1 MLDEVTRSAILRLR
15 DEGHGT
21 RRIARALG
29 ISRAA
34 VRSVVER
41 GSAEVPRLAR
51 TELAEAHRAEILE
64 LYHSCKGN
72 LVRVHEELV
81 AAGATLSYQALTAFC
96 RRHGIGHEAK
106 PPVGH
111 YHFEPGEEMQHDTSP
126 HQIKID
132 NKLVRVET
140 ASIVLA
146 HSRMLYFQHYPRFT
160 RFVCKTFIH
169 DGLMYFGAV
178 CKRCMI
184 DNTHVV
190 VLRGTGKDMVPV
202 PEMEAFGERYGFEW
216 AAHAIGDA
224 DRKAIVERRFWWI
237 ETNFHAGRE
246 WASLDEA
253 NEAAVRWCDEKNAK
267 FNKKLHASPRELF
280 AAERTR
286 MTSLPDYLPEPYQL
300 HDRLVDVEGY
310 VNVHGQRYSA
320 PYKLIG
326 RRLEIRETRRTLELF
341 DGPRQVGVHQKI
353 VGRQTST
360 HVALPEHRPP
370 RGTKAA
376 ARPPSNEETALS
388 AIPGVAEYL
397 SALKDRGHG
406 LLAVRRLARMMR
418 EYPRAAFA
426 DAITA
431 AARYGLYDLHRVE
444 RMVLRNVG
452 RDFFPSVLG
461 DPDDKEPDDDDDR

>member
-21 RRIARALG
+21 RRIAKALG

-34 VRSVVER
+34 VRGVVER
-41 GSAEVPRLAR
+41 GSADVPRLAR

-72 LVRVHEELV
+72 LVRVHEELI
-81 AAGATLSYQALTAFC
+81 AGGATLSYQALTAFC

-106 PPVGH
+106 PPVGR
-111 YHFEPGEEMQHDTSP
+111 YHFEPGQEMQHDTSP
-126 HQIKID
+126 HQIKIGG
-132 NKLVRVET
+132 KLVHVET

-169 DGLMYFGAV
+169 DGLVYFGAV
-178 CKRCMI
+178 CQRCMI

-190 VLRGTGKDMVPV
+190 VLRGTGKEMVPV

-216 AAHAIGDA
+216 AAHAIGHA
-224 DRKAIVERRFWWI
+224 DRKARVERRFWWI

-246 WASLDEA
+246 WNSLDEA
-253 NEAAVRWCDEKNAK
+253 NAAAIEWCDKVNAK
-267 FNKKLHASPRELF
+267 HSKKLHASPRELF

-286 MTSLPDYLPEPYQL
+286 MTLLPDYLPEPYQL
-300 HDRLVDVEGY
+300 HDRIVDVEGY
-310 VNVHGQRYSA
+310 VTVHAMKYSA
-320 PYKLIG
+320 PYRLIG
-326 RRLEIRETRRTLELF
+326 RRLEIRETRRKIELF
-341 DGPRQVGVHQKI
+341 EGPRSVGVHNK
-353 VGRQTST
+353 VAGKNST
-360 HVALPEHRPP
+360 HVTLPEHRPP
-370 RGTKAA
+370 RGTLAA
-376 ARPPSNEETALS
+376 QKPPSNDEVSLA

-397 SALKDRGHG
+397 AALKDRGHG
-406 LLAVRRLARMMR
+406 LLAARRLARMMR
-418 EYPRAAFA
+418 EYPRAAFVEA
-426 DAITA
+426 VTTA
-431 AARYGLYDLHRVE
+431 AHYGLYDLHRVE

-452 RDFFPSVLG
+452 REFFPSVLG
-461 DPDDKEPDDDDDR
+461 NTNDKDDDDDDDR

>member
-21 RRIARALG
+21 RRIATALG

-41 GSAEVPRLAR
+41 GTTEVPRLAR
-51 TELAEAHRAEILE
+51 SELAEAHRTEILE

-81 AAGATLSYQALTAFC
+81 ASGATLSYQALTAFC

-106 PPVGH
+106 PPAGQ
-111 YHFEPGEEMQHDTSP
+111 YHFKPGEEMQHDTSP
-126 HQIKID
+126 HQIKISG
-132 NKLVRVET
+132 KLVHVET

-169 DGLMYFGAV
+169 DGLVYFGAV
-178 CKRCMI
+178 CQRCMI

-202 PEMEAFGERYGFEW
+202 PEMQAFGERYGFEW
-216 AAHAIGDA
+216 AAHAIGHA
-224 DRKAIVERRFWWI
+224 DRKARVERRFWWI

-246 WASLDEA
+246 WSSIDEA
-253 NEAAVRWCDEKNAK
+253 NAAAVEWCDKVNAK
-267 FNKKLHASPRELF
+267 HNKKLHASPRELF

-286 MTSLPDYLPEPYQL
+286 MTLLPDYLPEPYQL
-300 HDRLVDVEGY
+300 HDRIVDVEGY
-310 VNVHGQRYSA
+310 VTVHAMKYSA
-320 PYKLIG
+320 PYRLIG
-326 RRLEIRETRRTLELF
+326 RRLEIRETRRKIELF
-341 DGPRQVGVHQKI
+341 EGPRNVGMHNKV
-353 VGRQTST
+353 VGKST
-360 HVALPEHRPP
+360 HVTLPEHRPP
-370 RGTKAA
+370 RGTLAA
-376 ARPPSNEETALS
+376 QKPPSNDEVALA
-388 AIPGVAEYL
+388 AIAGVAEYL
-397 SALKDRGHG
+397 VALKDRGHG
-406 LLAVRRLARMMR
+406 LLAARRLARMMR
-418 EYPRAAFA
+418 EYPRAAFVE
-426 DAITA
+426 AITTA
-431 AARYGLYDLHRVE
+431 AHYGLYDLHRVE

-452 RDFFPSVLG
+452 REFFPSVLG
-461 DPDDKEPDDDDDR
+461 NTDDKDDDDDDDR